1 MHEVQGHSV
10 FTQLTIR
17 IREDKYKVFN
27 PFKELTMPKSRAKK
41 SFLNVCLLLFLSVLF
56 LLAGAERA
64 PSLTREEKDKLTS
77 AKTLG
82 RAFVDVAKRV
92 QPAVVNITTEKTVAV
107 RPWERYGDDFFRG
120 SPFEEFFR
128 GFGFS
133 PRGKEK
139 EKEYR
144 HKQRSGG
151 SGVIVDKEGYILT
164 NNHVVEGMDKVKIR
178 LNDGRE
184 FTATVKGQDR
194 RTDLAVLQ
202 IKAKD
207 LPAVTLGDSDKLEVG
222 EWAIAIGSPFGL
234 EHTVTVGVISAKG
247 RSGLGT
253 GTYEDFI
260 QTDASI
266 NPGNSGGPLCN
277 IDGEVIGINA
287 MIIQPGTGIGFAIPI
302 NTAKQI
308 LSDLIKQGKV
318 VRPWLGISAQDL
330 TPEMMEHFQVKEKEG
345 VLVGQ
350 VHLGTGAEKAGL
362 ASGDIIKFVDEKPVK
377 SVNELVKEIQKKR
390 VGQKVKLGL
399 LRNGKEVTVE
409 LTTTAMPDK
418 PEAQKEKET
427 EEKLGARVQE
437 LTPQL
442 ASRYQISGVKY
453 GVVVVGVEDGSL
465 ADEMGLQEGDVI
477 LEVNRKRIESPRDYE
492 KAVRDASIEKGILFH
507 IHRKGNSFYLTFKK

>member
-1 MHEVQGHSV
+1 MRNKMTKGMVVGFS
-10 FTQLTIR
+10 L
-17 IREDKYKVFN
+17 
-27 PFKELTMPKSRAKK
+27 LA
-41 SFLNVCLLLFLSVLF
+41 LLFGLF
-56 LLAGAERA
+56 FCMGNDRA
-64 PSLTREEKDKLTS
+64 NSLPKNDKLTTARS
-77 AKTLG
+77 LG
-82 RAFVDVAKRV
+82 QAFVEVAKKV
-92 QPAVVNITTEKTVAV
+92 QPAVVNVTTEKTITM
-107 RPWERYGDDFFRG
+107 RPWDRFGEDFFKG
-120 SPFEEFFR
+120 SPFEDFFR

-133 PRGKEK
+133 PREK
-139 EKEYR
+139 GKEYR
-144 HKQRSGG
+144 QKQRSGG

-164 NNHVVEGMDKVKIR
+164 NNHVIEGADKIKIK

-184 FTATVKGQDR
+184 FTATVKGHDS
-194 RTDLAVLQ
+194 RTDLAVLH

-207 LPAVTLGDSDKLEVG
+207 LPIATLGDSDKLEVG

-266 NPGNSGGPLCN
+266 NPGNSGGPLIN

-318 VRPWLGISAQDL
+318 VRPWLGISVQDL
-330 TPEMMEHFQVKEKEG
+330 TPEMIEHFKVKEKEG

-350 VHLGTGAEKAGL
+350 VYPGTGAEKAAL
-362 ASGDIIKFVDEKPVK
+362 ASGDIIRSIDDKAIKN
-377 SVNELVKEIQKKR
+377 VNELVKEIQKKK
-390 VGQKVKLGL
+390 VGQKVKLNI
-399 LRNGKEVTVE
+399 LRDGKGMTIEVV
-409 LTTTAMPDK
+409 TTAMPDK
-418 PEAQKEKET
+418 PEVSKERES

-442 ASRYQISGVKY
+442 AAQYRISGIRY
-453 GVVVVGVEDGSL
+453 GVVVLGVEGGSL
-465 ADEMGLQEGDVI
+465 AEEIGLQEGDVI
-477 LEVNRKRIESPRDYE
+477 LEINRKKIETIKDFE
-492 KAVRDASIEKGILFH
+492 KAVKDANLEKGILFH
-507 IHRKGNSFYLTFKK
+507 VHRKGSSFYLTFKK